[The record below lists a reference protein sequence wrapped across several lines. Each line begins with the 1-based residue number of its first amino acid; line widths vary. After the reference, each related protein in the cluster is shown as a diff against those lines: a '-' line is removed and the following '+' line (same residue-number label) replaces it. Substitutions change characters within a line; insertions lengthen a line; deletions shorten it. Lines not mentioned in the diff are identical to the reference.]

1 MKIIIF
7 QFVLFCIGFITA
19 FAQNARDIMEKASE
33 TVEFE
38 AIEMAMTLKIY
49 DAKGSE
55 RIRQINTVSKK
66 FGLTNKTLMKFV
78 SPADV
83 KGTAILVYDHE
94 NASDDMWIYMPAL
107 RKTRR
112 IVSGERGKNFMG
124 SEFTNADMSK
134 PSLDD
139 FNYKL
144 LGTATLNGM
153 NCWKIEAAC
162 KDKTVEDEYGFSKKV
177 AYIGQGNYLCYK
189 VEFYDLDGRLY
200 KTQIIGQ
207 YKKQPDGKY
216 IAGFMEMRNEQNGRK
231 SMIQVDNFRLGSN
244 LTESTFVPSMLE
256 R

>member
-1 MKIIIF
+1 MKTIVI
-7 QFVLFCIGFITA
+7 QFVVFFMSIGVA

-33 TVEFE
+33 TVDFD

-55 RIRQINTVSKK
+55 RIRQISTVSRK
-66 FGLTNKTLMKFV
+66 FGVTNKTIMKFIA
-78 SPADV
+78 PADV
-83 KGTAILVYDHE
+83 KGTAILVYDNE
-94 NASDDMWIYMPAL
+94 NTSDDMWIYMPAL

-112 IVSGERGKNFMG
+112 IVSSERGKNFMG

-139 FNYKL
+139 FKYKVM
-144 LGTATLNGM
+144 GTETINGI
-153 NCWKIEAAC
+153 NCWKIEAVC
-162 KDKTVEDEYGFSKKV
+162 KDKTVEDEYGFSKKI

-189 VEFYDLDGRLY
+189 VEFYDLEGSLL

-216 IAGFMEMRNEQNGRK
+216 IASYMEMKNEQNGRR
-231 SMIQVDNFRLGSN
+231 SVMQIDNFRLGTN
-244 LTESTFVPSMLE
+244 LAESTFVPSMLE